1 MTVLRTVPFAPTAQ
15 PVVALTKYTSRSD
28 WVVPLFCAV
37 HWADA
42 PIVINK
48 NKSRPIKGLGFVLR
62 TFFITVGYWSYGF
75 INRIQ

>member
-1 MTVLRTVPFAPTAQ
+1 MPLAPTAQ
-15 PVVALTKYTSRSD
+15 PVVAFTKYTPRREL
-28 WVVPLFCAV
+28 VVPLVCVV

-42 PIVINK
+42 PMVKKK
-48 NKSRPIKGLGFVLR
+48 NIRRPDKGLGFVQR